1 MKKKL
6 FNIIAALILSFC
18 ASIVNAQNVPYA
30 ELSADG
36 KTLTFKYGEKPEGA
50 YDLNDGE
57 AHPSW
62 EDYGGTVT
70 NVVFDETFADARPTS
85 CYYWF
90 NNMKN
95 LTEIVGMKEYLNTSN
110 VENMA
115 AMFCYCSKLTSID
128 VSGFDTENVKS
139 MNHMFADCSSI
150 TSLNVSNFNTGNVTD
165 MGFMFFECTKLTS
178 LNVGGSFNTE
188 NVTNMSSM
196 FQSCY
201 GLTSLDISGFNTGNV
216 TNMYSMFYNCK
227 NLTAIKVGSD
237 WDVSGVTYSPDMFS
251 KCTALIGNKGVWVS
265 STDKTNAN
273 TLSTGY
279 LTSDNYKVFLDP
291 DGGTLTGGNVINVT
305 SEVTLPEPTK
315 SGHQFLGWTRQLTS
329 VTYAASTTTSTTV
342 TVPANSGNRWY
353 KAQWAV
359 VQPYVTYNA
368 STLTFAYGVK
378 PESGD
383 VYDLNEGGVAPGWNV
398 HKTDI
403 TTVEFDPTFAN
414 VRPSTCYA
422 WFSGM
427 TSLESIIG
435 MKENLNT
442 ASVTNMESMFFYC
455 SSLTTLDLSNFNT
468 ENVTNMD
475 GMFLECKSLTTIL
488 IDESKWTTSNV
499 DGSASYMFL
508 DCISLIGNDGT
519 IFDASKINK
528 YQAHADSD
536 GYLTTGKYKIFY
548 DLDATDNKIEI
559 ETVAGATTEYE
570 GGSVVTLPTLTASEE
585 NGEFKSWQRTT
596 QDASGNVVL
605 ETSTTMI
612 IAANETGNRIY
623 SANWSKERY
632 VYYESSS
639 STLYF
644 RFDTEKPET
653 NAYSLNEGN
662 TEPDWL
668 VHSGDIE
675 NVVIET
681 TLTPSTFYK
690 WFAGCSKLKILDLT
704 NINPTKVTDM
714 TSMFD
719 GCSNLT
725 TILVDADKWDFEVI
739 WNNVAFEKAGNMFAG
754 CNMLIGEDGTWIYP
768 GTVGKTYAFVRDYW
782 GNGGYLTAGK
792 YKIFYDLDDG
802 ELNGDEYPEPQEYDD
817 DVDLEIPTKDGC
829 TFLGWARETSEGD
842 FTDPSTTVTV
852 AKNSGNCKFKAV
864 WAVPYVELSSDGK
877 TLTFKVG
884 AKPSGENYFNLNTG
898 KNRPGWYDDA
908 PNITAVVFESSFAEA
923 RPTSCYN
930 WFANMYELESITG
943 MKEYLKTDDVKDM
956 QLMFTDCQKL
966 ESIDFSSF
974 NTAKVEDMQDM
985 FVGCWLKTLDLSSF
999 NTSSVTNMTNMF
1011 YNCSNLTTI
1020 IVGEGWKTG
1029 SVTTSTNMFK
1039 NCSALIGNG
1048 GATVGETIDKTYA
1061 HANEGGYLTTGD
1073 YKIFYQWA
1081 DEETK
1086 TYHEH
1091 TPSTFSGSTE
1101 VVISAPKRDG
1111 HQFLYWTQH
1120 SASGTQI
1127 GESSSSVIIDE
1138 GDLGNRIY
1146 QMHWAVVKDYAYLSS
1161 DSKTLTFT
1169 HGAKPEGVNYFDLNG
1184 ENTKPAWETAKTMI
1198 ETVVFASTITPTS
1211 CYYWFDGF
1219 KNLTTIENLENL
1231 HTENVTDMR
1240 SMFGSCKKLK
1250 KLDLRTFNTANVKY
1264 MVYMF
1269 QACSELT
1276 VLDISS
1282 FDTQK
1287 AKGTD
1292 WWMSSMFWG
1301 CTKLT
1306 TILIGPKWDA
1316 GNANVDIFTGTQEL
1330 IGNDG
1335 TVYSTTK
1342 LKYEYA
1348 HANAGGL
1355 LTTGDYKIFYQWADK
1370 PNEYQAYEPSTFNGS
1385 VDVTIPNPE
1394 RDGYKFLYW
1403 TRVSPTGAYD
1413 GGSSSSLKIAAGDE
1427 GNRIYVMHWAVPYAV
1442 LSDGGT
1448 KLTFKYGEK
1457 PASTTDITVYDLN
1470 ERGVTPDWNVHKT
1483 DITTVEFDESF
1494 AEARPTTCFSW
1505 FIGMTSLNTIT
1516 GMREYLKTDEVKN
1529 MGGMFNGCS
1538 GLTSLDLSGFNT
1550 AQVTT
1555 MSSMFSNCS
1564 GLTSLDLSD
1573 FNTAQVTTM
1582 WYMFQGCRALTT
1594 LDISSFDLSTGKIKD
1609 MSSMFNGCQ
1618 NLTAIK
1624 VGSGWDVSTVTS
1636 HSNMFSS
1643 CPALIGNGGAWV
1655 GSSKDKTNAN
1665 TSSTGYLTSG
1675 NYKVFL
1681 NPDGGTLTDGTVF
1694 EPPVTLPEPTKTG
1707 SQFLGWTRQ
1716 LTSATFEASTST
1728 NVTIAADAG
1737 NRWYK
1742 AHWAVMKPYV
1752 VLSDDSK
1759 TLTFKCGE
1767 SIPDGAY
1774 SLSSVGW
1781 KQNTNITKVVF
1792 DETFQYARPT
1802 QCSEWFNGL
1811 SNLSEIVGMK
1821 EYLNTEKVT
1830 TMNWM
1835 FRDCKNLTALDL
1847 SGFKTD
1853 IVTKMGAMFYNCE
1866 NLTVLDLRGF
1876 NTEMVTDVGHM
1887 FAGCKKL
1894 TTVLIG
1900 DKWNTDAVTIR
1911 GHMFMNCP
1919 SLIGNDGTIA
1929 PYDEESAVALSHAN
1943 AEAGGFLTKDDYKIF
1958 YKWADD
1964 KTGAYQTQYTPSTFN
1979 GATAV
1984 TINNPSD
1991 REYDFLYWT
2000 QVSANGTQIG
2010 ESSTNLT
2017 ISAGDLGNK
2026 IYVMHWRVPQPYA
2039 ELSSDNKTL
2048 TFKYGYKPDGAY
2060 DIDEWTSQTIGSKNV
2075 DVLGWYT
2082 HNESVTKVVF
2092 DETFAEAR
2100 PLSCYNWFYGLTN
2113 LKTISGIN
2121 NLNTSEVSSMRG
2133 MFDKCKSLESVDL
2146 SHFTTNNLTNIRAMF
2161 CDCEK
2166 LSTLD
2171 LRTLNTGEVTEAQYM
2186 FQNCTN
2192 LTTILVDDTKW
2203 DLSKVTASDNHKG
2216 MFQNC
2221 TALIGNGGA
2230 ILGTKIDKT
2239 NANTS
2244 STGYLT
2250 KENYKIFYQWA
2261 DESPKTYHEHT
2272 PSTFSGST
2280 EVMIS
2285 EPEREGYK
2293 FLYWTQHSASGTQ
2306 IGGSSS
2312 SVTIA
2317 EGELGNRIYQMHWV
2331 AVQDYAY
2338 LSDDRKTLTFTHGVK
2353 PEGENYFDLNDG
2365 ETIPAW
2371 STAKSTVEK
2380 VVFEST
2386 ITPTTCYDWF
2396 YEMVNLT
2403 TITHLEYLNTE
2414 NVTSMSSMFSH
2425 CQNLTDLDLSGFNT
2439 GKVTE
2444 MSYMFYGCKNLIS
2457 LDLSNFKTDNV
2468 TDMEGM
2474 FDNCSGLTNLNLNR
2488 FNTGN
2493 VTNMER
2499 MFNSCSNLNVL
2510 DISSFNTENVTN
2522 MEYMFSASAETILIG
2537 ENWNTEQVTKS
2548 DHMFTLCLSLIGN
2561 YGLWGAQL
2569 ETLYDK
2575 TYAHANK
2582 GGLLTTGKY
2591 KIFYLLDND
2600 LQKYYTDENS
2610 ELKFETFTNSVN
2622 EFGGSEV
2629 TLVNPEKDNAY
2640 FDYWVD
2646 LLEYNRSLLGGTA
2659 PNHLPTITLSAN
2671 DVGNRIYIAFW
2682 IYPYAVLSEDK
2693 KTLTFYFDKEKD
2705 SKVGT
2710 KYDLNDGETTPAWS
2724 SEAGNITK
2732 VVFDESFKD
2741 ARPTSCYY
2749 WFNNMKNLTEIVGMK
2764 DNLNTSEVKNMQRMF
2779 YDCVSLTTIDVS
2791 NFNTEKVTTMNTM
2804 FRINKTEGGCESL
2817 DLRSFNTANVTDME
2831 GMFAENRNLTTI
2843 LIGSG
2848 WTVQG
2853 VVDNM
2858 ASNNTIQY
2866 SRNMFVNCNSLIG
2879 NDGAKFN
2886 SDYRDHTYAHANE
2899 GGYLTSGDYKIFYQW
2914 ADESPKTYH
2923 EHTPSTFSGAAAVT
2937 LDEPERDGAKFEYW
2951 QRVSPSGEAIGES
2964 SSTVTIAAGDLG
2976 NRIYMANWTIVHT
2989 VSFYNGTK
2997 FISSVEV
3004 PHGEILSDDQFPSPQ
3019 KTGHILIKWTVTDDP
3034 DEYGYGNYAVDED
3047 INLYA
3052 QWMKDK
3058 FRIILPDHF
3067 EYITAN
3073 NDDDLFEF
3081 DSEVQFKISDGYASN
3096 NVYYTLGDDT
3106 EQFPLTPNS
3115 EGVYTYKVKAD
3126 RAEFYSSTKEFY
3138 TMKLGKNASANLP
3151 FASNLTINFSSDN
3164 SEVSVSNN
3172 RIVTTNNVAK
3182 GDVCTLTSNNYQ
3194 IEITIIDPFENFF
3207 DEDQWYK
3214 EDVVFTCPDNDN
3226 NWILTINDSQNNT
3239 ITQEGENNVVCKI
3252 LDSDN
3257 IIAKESYVV
3266 RIDKNPP
3273 EISVQVGDY
3282 DIDLSIDE
3290 PKNYYLRLGAA
3301 FSVSAEDE
3309 TSGVENVQYS
3319 LNGVS
3324 FNDFDQNITLPYG
3337 KSSVYFRSKDVAGN
3351 TTQTYSAWFSVFND
3365 SKFAENLGNEIT
3377 SAPIYYSSEMIEDQT
3392 FSISLEGNTIGAIT
3406 EKNGLNLNFLET
3418 DNVIKINKE
3427 YLKTLLPG
3435 NDTILVHINPL
3446 GDSNGWVSDLKP
3458 ADYESQTMKIILEV
3472 KYEVMPSKY
3481 SFVMEADT
3489 TIKSF
3494 CRGDVLLMNMD
3505 FDKRYSMVD
3514 YISIDKLNINKEV
3527 PYEGIK
3533 FTVPEGTLS
3542 GGDEKIPVKF
3552 FKDDYMFENT
3562 MIFPANYP
3570 SERNIRLYDDV
3581 LALDNFDGQFLDGE
3595 YKWYM
3600 DGVEI
3605 LGENKQFID
3614 LLPYLNDGKEHIYLA
3629 SVLNI
3634 DSLRFRV
3641 CPSDDFIVEQI
3652 AKKKAASVRTYPNP
3666 AVSNQPIYI
3675 ELENFSDDDF
3685 SNAEIVIYNQLGIVV
3700 NRISEV
3706 KKINSIVLKDGFY
3719 NGTVFLNGVKTLNF
3733 KIIAE

>member
-1 MKKKL
+1 MKKNIFK
-6 FNIIAALILSFC
+6 IIAALILSFY
-18 ASIVNAQNVPYA
+18 ASIVNAQDVPYA
-30 ELSADG
+30 ELSANG
-36 KTLTFKYGEKPEGA
+36 TTFTFKYGAKPDGA
-50 YDLNDGE
+50 YDLNENDNP
-57 AHPSW
+57 AW
-62 EDYGGTVT
+62 KDDVANVT
-70 NVVFDETFADARPTS
+70 EVIFDESFKDARPTS
-85 CYYWF
+85 CYSWF
-90 NNMKN
+90 DHMTN
-95 LTEIVGMKEYLNTSN
+95 LTEIVGMKEYLNTSE
-110 VENMA
+110 VTNMA
-115 AMFCYCSKLTSID
+115 AMFSYCSKLTSID

-139 MNHMFADCSSI
+139 MNHMFADCSSLI
-150 TSLNVSNFNTGNVTD
+150 SLNVSNFNTGNVTD
-165 MGFMFFECTKLTS
+165 MGFMFSNCTKLSS
-178 LNVGGSFNTE
+178 LNVGGVFNTE
-188 NVTNMSSM
+188 NVTGMRYM
-196 FQSCY
+196 FAYCY
-201 GLTSLDISGFNTGNV
+201 GLTSLDISGFNTGKV
-216 TNMYSMFYNCK
+216 TDMNSMFYQSK
-227 NLTAIKVGSD
+227 NLTAIKVGSG
-237 WDVSGVTYSPDMFS
+237 WDVSGVATHAEMFS
-251 KCTALIGNKGVWVS
+251 KCTALIGNEGVWIG
-265 STDKTNAN
+265 STINKTNAN
-273 TLSTGY
+273 TSSTGY

-291 DGGTLTGGNVINVT
+291 DGGTVTGGT
-305 SEVTLPEPTK
+305 
-315 SGHQFLGWTRQLTS
+315 
-329 VTYAASTTTSTTV
+329 
-342 TVPANSGNRWY
+342 
-353 KAQWAV
+353 
-359 VQPYVTYNA
+359 
-368 STLTFAYGVK
+368 
-378 PESGD
+378 
-383 VYDLNEGGVAPGWNV
+383 
-398 HKTDI
+398 
-403 TTVEFDPTFAN
+403 
-414 VRPSTCYA
+414 
-422 WFSGM
+422 M
-427 TSLESIIG
+427 
-435 MKENLNT
+435 MNT
-442 ASVTNMESMFFYC
+442 
-455 SSLTTLDLSNFNT
+455 
-468 ENVTNMD
+468 
-475 GMFLECKSLTTIL
+475 
-488 IDESKWTTSNV
+488 
-499 DGSASYMFL
+499 
-508 DCISLIGNDGT
+508 
-519 IFDASKINK
+519 
-528 YQAHADSD
+528 
-536 GYLTTGKYKIFY
+536 
-548 DLDATDNKIEI
+548 
-559 ETVAGATTEYE
+559 
-570 GGSVVTLPTLTASEE
+570 
-585 NGEFKSWQRTT
+585 
-596 QDASGNVVL
+596 
-605 ETSTTMI
+605 
-612 IAANETGNRIY
+612 
-623 SANWSKERY
+623 
-632 VYYESSS
+632 
-639 STLYF
+639 
-644 RFDTEKPET
+644 
-653 NAYSLNEGN
+653 
-662 TEPDWL
+662 
-668 VHSGDIE
+668 
-675 NVVIET
+675 
-681 TLTPSTFYK
+681 
-690 WFAGCSKLKILDLT
+690 
-704 NINPTKVTDM
+704 
-714 TSMFD
+714 
-719 GCSNLT
+719 
-725 TILVDADKWDFEVI
+725 
-739 WNNVAFEKAGNMFAG
+739 
-754 CNMLIGEDGTWIYP
+754 
-768 GTVGKTYAFVRDYW
+768 
-782 GNGGYLTAGK
+782 
-792 YKIFYDLDDG
+792 
-802 ELNGDEYPEPQEYDD
+802 
-817 DVDLEIPTKDGC
+817 
-829 TFLGWARETSEGD
+829 
-842 FTDPSTTVTV
+842 
-852 AKNSGNCKFKAV
+852 
-864 WAVPYVELSSDGK
+864 
-877 TLTFKVG
+877 
-884 AKPSGENYFNLNTG
+884 
-898 KNRPGWYDDA
+898 
-908 PNITAVVFESSFAEA
+908 
-923 RPTSCYN
+923 
-930 WFANMYELESITG
+930 
-943 MKEYLKTDDVKDM
+943 
-956 QLMFTDCQKL
+956 
-966 ESIDFSSF
+966 
-974 NTAKVEDMQDM
+974 
-985 FVGCWLKTLDLSSF
+985 
-999 NTSSVTNMTNMF
+999 
-1011 YNCSNLTTI
+1011 
-1020 IVGEGWKTG
+1020 
-1029 SVTTSTNMFK
+1029 
-1039 NCSALIGNG
+1039 
-1048 GATVGETIDKTYA
+1048 
-1061 HANEGGYLTTGD
+1061 
-1073 YKIFYQWA
+1073 
-1081 DEETK
+1081 
-1086 TYHEH
+1086 
-1091 TPSTFSGSTE
+1091 
-1101 VVISAPKRDG
+1101 
-1111 HQFLYWTQH
+1111 
-1120 SASGTQI
+1120 
-1127 GESSSSVIIDE
+1127 
-1138 GDLGNRIY
+1138 
-1146 QMHWAVVKDYAYLSS
+1146 
-1161 DSKTLTFT
+1161 
-1169 HGAKPEGVNYFDLNG
+1169 
-1184 ENTKPAWETAKTMI
+1184 
-1198 ETVVFASTITPTS
+1198 
-1211 CYYWFDGF
+1211 
-1219 KNLTTIENLENL
+1219 
-1231 HTENVTDMR
+1231 
-1240 SMFGSCKKLK
+1240 
-1250 KLDLRTFNTANVKY
+1250 
-1264 MVYMF
+1264 
-1269 QACSELT
+1269 
-1276 VLDISS
+1276 
-1282 FDTQK
+1282 
-1287 AKGTD
+1287 
-1292 WWMSSMFWG
+1292 
-1301 CTKLT
+1301 
-1306 TILIGPKWDA
+1306 
-1316 GNANVDIFTGTQEL
+1316 
-1330 IGNDG
+1330 
-1335 TVYSTTK
+1335 
-1342 LKYEYA
+1342 
-1348 HANAGGL
+1348 
-1355 LTTGDYKIFYQWADK
+1355 
-1370 PNEYQAYEPSTFNGS
+1370 
-1385 VDVTIPNPE
+1385 
-1394 RDGYKFLYW
+1394 
-1403 TRVSPTGAYD
+1403 
-1413 GGSSSSLKIAAGDE
+1413 
-1427 GNRIYVMHWAVPYAV
+1427 
-1442 LSDGGT
+1442 
-1448 KLTFKYGEK
+1448 
-1457 PASTTDITVYDLN
+1457 
-1470 ERGVTPDWNVHKT
+1470 
-1483 DITTVEFDESF
+1483 
-1494 AEARPTTCFSW
+1494 
-1505 FIGMTSLNTIT
+1505 
-1516 GMREYLKTDEVKN
+1516 
-1529 MGGMFNGCS
+1529 
-1538 GLTSLDLSGFNT
+1538 
-1550 AQVTT
+1550 
-1555 MSSMFSNCS
+1555 
-1564 GLTSLDLSD
+1564 
-1573 FNTAQVTTM
+1573 
-1582 WYMFQGCRALTT
+1582 
-1594 LDISSFDLSTGKIKD
+1594 
-1609 MSSMFNGCQ
+1609 
-1618 NLTAIK
+1618 
-1624 VGSGWDVSTVTS
+1624 
-1636 HSNMFSS
+1636 
-1643 CPALIGNGGAWV
+1643 
-1655 GSSKDKTNAN
+1655 
-1665 TSSTGYLTSG
+1665 
-1675 NYKVFL
+1675 
-1681 NPDGGTLTDGTVF
+1681 
-1694 EPPVTLPEPTKTG
+1694 PVTLPEPTKTG

-1716 LTSATFEASTST
+1716 LTSATYESSTST
-1728 NVTIAADAG
+1728 NVTVAENDG

-1742 AHWAVMKPYV
+1742 AHWAVVQPYV

-1802 QCSEWFNGL
+1802 QCSEWFYGL

-1830 TMNWM
+1830 KMNWM
-1835 FRDCKNLTALDL
+1835 FRDCKKITALDL

-1900 DKWNTDAVTIR
+1900 DNWKTDAVTTR

-1929 PYDEESAVALSHAN
+1929 PYDEESDVALSHAN

-1991 REYDFLYWT
+1991 REYPFLYWT
-2000 QVSANGTQIG
+2000 QVSAKGTQIG

-2048 TFKYGYKPDGAY
+2048 TFKYGDKPDGAY
-2060 DIDEWTSQTIGSKNV
+2060 ELYDGETTNP
-2075 DVLGWYT
+2075 GWYD
-2082 HNESVTKVVF
+2082 NRKNITKVVF
-2092 DETFAEAR
+2092 DASFAEAR
-2100 PLSCYNWFYGLTN
+2100 PTSCYCWFKEFEN
-2113 LKTISGIN
+2113 LKEFVGIEN
-2121 NLNTSEVSSMRG
+2121 FNTSEVTTMRS
-2133 MFDKCKSLESVDL
+2133 MFDKCRNLESIDL
-2146 SHFTTNNLTNIRAMF
+2146 SHFVTRNLKSMRSMF
-2161 CDCEK
+2161 YDCIK
-2166 LSTLD
+2166 LITLD
-2171 LRTLNTGEVTEAQYM
+2171 LSSFNTDLVETMQFTFTNCSTLTRVNIRNFNPKNVENMSGM
-2186 FQNCTN
+2186 FSECKH
-2192 LTTILVDDTKW
+2192 LITILVGSDWTQENISSVTSSQNMFVNCNEIIGNDGTTY
-2203 DLSKVTASDNHKG
+2203 DASKV
-2216 MFQNC
+2216 
-2221 TALIGNGGA
+2221 
-2230 ILGTKIDKT
+2230 DKT
-2239 NANTS
+2239 NAHADAG
-2244 STGYLT
+2244 GYLT
-2250 KENYKIFYQWA
+2250 KDDYKIFYQWA
-2261 DESPKTYHEHT
+2261 DEDGYKTQYT
-2272 PSTFSGST
+2272 PSTYNSSIT
-2280 EVMIS
+2280 PLTID
-2285 EPEREGYK
+2285 PPNDREGYE
-2293 FLYWTQHSASGTQ
+2293 FQYWTRVSASSEQ
-2306 IGGSSS
+2306 IGGSSTNL
-2312 SVTIA
+2312 TIA
-2317 EGELGNRIYQMHWV
+2317 AGDAGNRIYQMHWA

-2365 ETIPAW
+2365 KTIPAW

-2444 MSYMFYGCKNLIS
+2444 MSNMFYGCKNLIS
-2457 LDLSNFKTDNV
+2457 LNLSSFDTKNV
-2468 TDMEGM
+2468 TNMAFM
-2474 FDNCSGLTNLNLNR
+2474 FENCSGLTNLNLNR
-2488 FNTGN
+2488 FNTEN

-2548 DHMFTLCLSLIGN
+2548 DHMFSLCLSLIGN

-2732 VVFDESFKD
+2732 VVFDESFKE
-2741 ARPTSCYY
+2741 ARSTTCYS
-2749 WFNNMKNLTEIVGMK
+2749 WFAGMENLTKIVGMK
-2764 DNLNTSEVKNMQRMF
+2764 ENLNTVSVKYMNKMF
-2779 YDCVSLTTIDVS
+2779 LNCSGLTTLDLS
-2791 NFNTEKVTTMNTM
+2791 GFNTGNVENMDQM
-2804 FRINKTEGGCESL
+2804 FNGCSK
-2817 DLRSFNTANVTDME
+2817 
-2831 GMFAENRNLTTI
+2831 LTTI
-2843 LIGSG
+2843 LIDDNQWSTSQITSYSEQMFSG
-2848 WTVQG
+2848 
-2853 VVDNM
+2853 
-2858 ASNNTIQY
+2858 
-2866 SRNMFVNCNSLIG
+2866 CNEIIG
-2879 NDGAKFN
+2879 NDGTIFH
-2886 SDYRDHTYAHANE
+2886 SDDVGQLHANAND
-2899 GGYLTSGDYKIFYQW
+2899 GDFCYLTKDNYKIFYQW

-2923 EHTPSTFSGAAAVT
+2923 AHTPSTFSGAAAVT

-2989 VSFYNGTK
+2989 VSFYNGTT

-3004 PHGEILSDDQFPSPQ
+3004 PHGDKLSDDQYPEPQ

-3034 DEYGYGNYAVDED
+3034 DEYGYGNYAVNED
-3047 INLYA
+3047 IDLYA

-3081 DSEVQFKISDGYASN
+3081 DSEVQFKISDGYASS

-3151 FASNLTINFSSDN
+3151 FASNLTINFTSDN

-3319 LNGVS
+3319 LDGVS

-3377 SAPIYYSSEMIEDQT
+3377 SAPIYYSSEIIEDQT

-3406 EKNGLNLNFLET
+3406 EKNGLNLNSLET

-3446 GDSNGWVSDLKP
+3446 GDSNGWESDLKP

-3562 MIFPANYP
+3562 MIFPADYP

-3700 NRISEV
+3700 NRISDV

-3719 NGTVFLNGVKTLNF
+3719 NGTVFWNGVKTLNF